1 VNLCLA
7 SLGGRAHLVDPER
20 TFAVDLERMSDGR
33 FSADPMANFGRW
45 DELRDFARLV
55 QISGNV
61 EAVPVTPELLD
72 APAPRPTQLVAVGL
86 NYRNHAIEFG
96 APIPTSPVTF
106 TKFPSAI
113 NTPNGDVTLVGET
126 CDWEAEMVLV
136 VGRGGRDIPRNKAWD
151 AIAGVCVGQD
161 FTNRTLQMASQPPQ
175 FSLGKSHKGFAP
187 FGPWVVDAA
196 TLASRDSL
204 DISCTLNG
212 EIVQQ
217 ANTKDFIFDVSEIV
231 AYLSSIIELR
241 PGDLV
246 YTGTPSGIGQSRTP
260 QMFLKPGD
268 TVVTTL
274 EGVGS
279 ITSHCI

>member
-7 SLGGRAHLVDPER
+7 SLGGRAHLVDLEQTR
-20 TFAVDLERMSDGR
+20 AVDLEHASNGR
-33 FSADPMANFGRW
+33 FSADPMAAYGRW

-61 EAVPVTPELLD
+61 EAVLVRPDLLD
-72 APAPRPTQLVAVGL
+72 SPVPRPSQLVAVGL
-86 NYRNHAIEFG
+86 NYRKHTIEFG
-96 APIPTSPVTF
+96 APIPTTPVTF

-113 NTPNGDVTLVGET
+113 NSPCGDVTLVGAT

-136 VGRGGRDIPRNKAWD
+136 VGRGGRGIPQIEAWD

-196 TLASRDSL
+196 TLARRESL

-212 EIVQQ
+212 EVVQQ
-217 ANTKDFIFDVSEIV
+217 ANTEDFIFDVSEIV
-231 AYLSSIIELR
+231 SYLSSIIELL
-241 PGDLV
+241 PGDLI

-260 QMFLKPGD
+260 KMFLKPGD
-268 TVVTTL
+268 EVVTTL

-279 ITSHCI
+279 ITNHCI

>member
-20 TFAVDLERMSDGR
+20 TFAVDLERISNGR

-45 DELRDFARLV
+45 DELRDFACLV

-61 EAVPVTPELLD
+61 EDVPVTPELLD